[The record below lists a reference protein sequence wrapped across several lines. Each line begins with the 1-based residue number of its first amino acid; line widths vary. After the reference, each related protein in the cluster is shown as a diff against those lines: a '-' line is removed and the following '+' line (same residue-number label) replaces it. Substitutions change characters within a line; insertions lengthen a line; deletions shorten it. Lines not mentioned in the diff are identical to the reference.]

1 MSPLLH
7 RLGVL
12 SGALLA
18 LALSLA
24 FASPPAHALKLL
36 SASNNPEV
44 ARFQTWVD
52 AAAMPTPPL
61 SLYVVLDSCPVAIS
75 DGCIVHEP
83 QATVYLGSFVQD
95 RPTLLHE
102 VGHAFDATEMT
113 DADRAAFQATFRDT
127 RAWRSPPNSPH
138 ERFAEAYSLC
148 ARHPAIR
155 RAYTGAYGYRVTPAQ
170 QRRVCG
176 LIRRSASCPRD
187 SRTSRAGRPRGR

>member
-1 MSPLLH
+1 MSSVLH

-12 SGALLA
+12 AIALLA
-18 LALSLA
+18 LALALGAPS
-24 FASPPAHALKLL
+24 AHALQLL
-36 SASNNPEV
+36 SSSNDPEV

-61 SLYVVLDSCPVAIS
+61 NLYVVLDSCPVAIS

-83 QATVYLGSFVQD
+83 QATVYLGSFVRD
-95 RPTLLHE
+95 RATVLHE

-113 DADRAAFQATFRDT
+113 DPDRAAFQAIFRDT
-127 RAWRSPPNSPH
+127 RPWRAPPNSPH

-148 ARHPAIR
+148 ARHPAVR
-155 RAYTGAYGYRVTPAQ
+155 RTYAGAYGYRVTPAQ

-176 LIRRSASCPRD
+176 LIRR
-187 SRTSRAGRPRGR
+187 AG